1 MKDIHYEFVDL
12 DSNESFA
19 QLGKTL
25 GGVLNSETL
34 YFDNHIVK
42 GQLTRASPD
51 PGVWIRKWKLTTFRK
66 IILHKLPAAA
76 DNEKKFTLI
85 YFLDPDIFSVQTP
98 IKKLNI
104 NGPRNNLFLTSDVMM
119 DFSVIPKREFY
130 VVDIAFTMSWLLD
143 QFDDADPSFKNILN
157 QFINSGKQGSL
168 IKPCN
173 VEEFRI
179 LHELEVSM
187 QGNDEDV
194 FFLRSK
200 VYNLILNFFSK
211 TFYPNCS
218 EVIQKT
224 VRYDQLMEV
233 EMMIIQNVEKLPRLD
248 AISKKV
254 NMSVPSLLR
263 QFKIVYGKSI
273 YKYYIEKKMELA
285 KKIIIEN
292 RIAIKDVA
300 EMVGYKQASPFIE
313 SFTKYHGYSPGS
325 LKVIT

>member
-19 QLGKTL
+19 QLGKTF
-25 GGVLNSETL
+25 GGVLNNKTL

-51 PGVWIRKWKLTTFRK
+51 PGVWIRQWKLTTFHK

-76 DNEKKFTLI
+76 NNKKKLTLI
-85 YFLDPDIFSVQTP
+85 YFLEPELFSVQTP

-130 VVDIAFTMSWLLD
+130 IVDIAFTMSWILE

-157 QFINSGKQGSL
+157 QFINSGKQGIL
-168 IKPCN
+168 IKTCN

-179 LHELEVSM
+179 LHELKLSM
-187 QGNDEDV
+187 QGNEEDV

-200 VYNLILNFFSK
+200 VYKLILNFFSK

-218 EVIQKT
+218 EVIKKT
-224 VRYDQLMEV
+224 INYDQLMEV
-233 EMMIIQNVEKLPRLD
+233 EMMIQNVKKLPKLA

-254 NMSVPSLLR
+254 NMSVSSLLR
-263 QFKIVYGKSI
+263 QFRIVHGKSI

-285 KKIIIEN
+285 KKTIIEN

-300 EMVGYKQASPFIE
+300 EMMGYKQASPFIE

-325 LKVIT
+325 LKVIA